1 MSSIVII
8 GAQWG
13 DEGKGKIVDYL
24 AEGADQ
30 VVRFQGGNNAGH
42 TLVVGGQKTVLHL
55 VPSGA
60 LHPGVRCLIGNGVV
74 VDPEVLLQE
83 IEALRARG
91 FLKDDSDLLVSDRAH
106 VIFPY
111 HKKMDQL
118 REERRGKGKIGTT
131 GRGIGPAY
139 EDKAAR
145 MGIRIGE
152 LVESDL
158 LKKRLEEVVPE
169 KNLQFEKILNG
180 SPFSVKELFQRY
192 SEIGSCLKKYVGD
205 VSRALYEA
213 RCHGKKIL
221 YEGAQGTALD
231 VDHGTYP
238 YVTSSNTVAGA
249 VCAGSGVGPSAIDR
263 VIGVT
268 KAYTTRVG
276 SGPFPTEETGEIG
289 RRLQEGGGEFG
300 ATTGR
305 PRRCG
310 WLDLPLL
317 KQSIRLSGING
328 LVITK
333 LDILSA
339 LPTLNLCVAYRFR
352 GGRYAEVP
360 SALAPLEE
368 CQPEYE
374 TLPGWKENISDV
386 RRLDQL
392 PNAARKYLERIEKET
407 GVPID
412 LVSVGPGREDNI
424 IIRHPFS

>member
-205 VSRALYEA
+205 V
-213 RCHGKKIL
+213 
-221 YEGAQGTALD
+221 
-231 VDHGTYP
+231 
-238 YVTSSNTVAGA
+238 
-249 VCAGSGVGPSAIDR
+249 
-263 VIGVT
+263 
-268 KAYTTRVG
+268 
-276 SGPFPTEETGEIG
+276 
-289 RRLQEGGGEFG
+289 
-300 ATTGR
+300 
-305 PRRCG
+305 
-310 WLDLPLL
+310 
-317 KQSIRLSGING
+317 
-328 LVITK
+328 
-333 LDILSA
+333 
-339 LPTLNLCVAYRFR
+339 
-352 GGRYAEVP
+352 
-360 SALAPLEE
+360 
-368 CQPEYE
+368 
-374 TLPGWKENISDV
+374 
-386 RRLDQL
+386 
-392 PNAARKYLERIEKET
+392 
-407 GVPID
+407 
-412 LVSVGPGREDNI
+412 
-424 IIRHPFS
+424 